1 MYDNVDLKAMVYA
14 LIIALLVTLIS
25 FQFFLNLLDKMFIF
39 LVLLLPLLIML
50 ITTLLLYKR
59 SLG

>member
-1 MYDNVDLKAMVYA
+1 MYDNVDLKAMMYA